1 MMNFAVE
8 DNSTPNAPTH
18 PTFTTKTSRVKTGD
32 VWSIASIVI
41 FVIGIALLITSF
53 VSNRKGAKKN
63 EKVA

>member
-1 MMNFAVE
+1 MY
-8 DNSTPNAPTH
+8 DNPFLFSI
-18 PTFTTKTSRVKTGD
+18 KTGD